1 MSGLLKVS
9 KEQGGRIDTWG
20 VGTKLVTAYS
30 TPALG
35 GVYKLTAI
43 EENGRMQPKIKLS
56 DNPEKI
62 TNPGLKKVIRF
73 FDDSNLMRGDIMF
86 LEEELLEAKPLRGY
100 HSIIPN
106 ISKVYPLQ
114 FSRQELLVPIFQGGR
129 LVYPLPSLK
138 KIQENRRRNLEQ
150 LGFEFKRFKNPH
162 IYHVSLSKQLMKT
175 KKDLL
180 EEVI

>member
-1 MSGLLKVS
+1 
-9 KEQGGRIDTWG
+9 
-20 VGTKLVTAYS
+20 
-30 TPALG
+30 
-35 GVYKLTAI
+35 
-43 EENGRMQPKIKLS
+43 
-56 DNPEKI
+56 
-62 TNPGLKKVIRF
+62 
-73 FDDSNLMRGDIMF
+73 MF

-100 HSIIPN
+100 HSIIPH

-162 IYHVSLSKQLMKT
+162 IYHVSLSKQLMKI

-180 EEVI
+180 REVI